1 MLPALAALAAAL
13 FYSLLSF
20 FTRIAMER
28 SDPATATF
36 VSVGVSAIVFW
47 AIFLGTLPWQTL
59 GTVAVL
65 PFVGAGIAGPFI
77 GRLSLFISVRR
88 LGISLAEPLYN
99 SQVLFAAMGGVIFF
113 SEDIT
118 PLGGLGIFV
127 LLAGLTLVS
136 FDRKAGNIAGLK
148 RKRDLLIPV
157 TAGAFFGAS
166 YVLRKAGLN
175 IEPELFMSLPVVSSA
190 SLLALVLSTPITKQR
205 IKIPRNSALWILLIA
220 GVASTLA
227 QLFSMWAIKNGNLA
241 VVIPLHNVS
250 PVFSITLAGVFL
262 RQRERVTRPVITG
275 VALVV
280 AGATLVNL

>member
-1 MLPALAALAAAL
+1 MLPALAAIGAGL

-36 VSVGVSAIVFW
+36 VSVGVSVIVFW
-47 AIFLGTLPWQTL
+47 AIFAATLPWQVL
-59 GTVAVL
+59 GTMAVL

-77 GRLSLFISVRR
+77 GRFSLFISVRR
-88 LGISLAEPLYN
+88 LGVSLAEPLYN
-99 SQVLFAAMGGVIFF
+99 SQVIFAALGGVIFF
-113 SEDIT
+113 SENVT
-118 PLGGLGIFV
+118 VLGGLGIAI
-127 LLAGLTLVS
+127 LLGGLTLVS
-136 FDRKAGNIAGLK
+136 FDTKAGNIVGLK
-148 RKRDLLIPV
+148 RKRDLLIPI
-157 TAGAFFGAS
+157 TAGGFFGAS

-190 SLLALVLSTPITKQR
+190 SLLALVLSTPLTKQR

-227 QLFSMWAIKNGNLA
+227 QLTSMWAIKNGNLA
-241 VVIPLHNVS
+241 VVIPLHNVA
-250 PVFSITLAGVFL
+250 PVFSITLAAVFL
-262 RQRERVTRPVITG
+262 RQRERVTTSVVTG

-280 AGATLVNL
+280 VGATLVNL